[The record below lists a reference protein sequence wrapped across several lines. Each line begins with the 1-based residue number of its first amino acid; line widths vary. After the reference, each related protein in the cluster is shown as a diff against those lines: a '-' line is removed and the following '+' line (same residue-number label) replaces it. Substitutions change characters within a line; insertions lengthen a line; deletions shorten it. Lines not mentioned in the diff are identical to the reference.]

1 MPLQAQRLMKV
12 QLGNHRN
19 DVDEHDEVWAEV
31 DEICVHADYNE
42 RRKTADIAI
51 IKLKQPVSMS
61 SRIQP
66 VCLPRNYEELAE
78 DSEVYVT
85 GWGHTDAR
93 VKSESNHLKQ
103 AMTRVIS
110 TEACRGHSG
119 RMVPPSIL
127 CGIHDYGS
135 SCENVFV
142 CNYLICKDLIVGNN
156 SVVVGGPE
164 VCGPDDEPM
173 YFTKVSYYMTKFIL
187 PYINPKSSRQT
198 LQKICK
204 SS

>member
-1 MPLQAQRLMKV
+1 
-12 QLGNHRN
+12 
-19 DVDEHDEVWAEV
+19 
-31 DEICVHADYNE
+31 
-42 RRKTADIAI
+42 
-51 IKLKQPVSMS
+51 
-61 SRIQP
+61 
-66 VCLPRNYEELAE
+66 
-78 DSEVYVT
+78 
-85 GWGHTDAR
+85 
-93 VKSESNHLKQ
+93 
-103 AMTRVIS
+103 MTRVIS

-135 SCENVFV
+135 SCEGDSGGPVVRISNGTWT
-142 CNYLICKDLIVGNN
+142 IHG
-156 SVVVGGPE
+156 VVVGGPE
-164 VCGPDDEPM
+164 VCGQDDEPM